1 MGSFIT
7 SSARFGK
14 FDAGNVILFQIK
26 VFAKNINYR
35 DYASKVHLFSINNP
49 FLTLAPKIA

>member
-49 FLTLAPKIA
+49 FLTIAPKIA